1 MRRLFLAALGFA
13 ALLGFP
19 LAAQEKPVT
28 VFAAASLTTALE
40 EVGKAYAAKGNATPK
55 FSFAASSALARQI
68 EQGAEAALF
77 VSADEPW
84 MDYLAERKLIVPG
97 SRKSILANRL
107 VLIAPADR
115 PQTVSLGPGSD
126 LGKLIGEDKLVTGDP
141 AHVPVGRYAEA
152 ALRKLGLWAG
162 VERKLART
170 ENVRA
175 ALTLVERGEA
185 PFGIVYATDAAVS
198 RKVMVAGTFPA
209 DSHPPITYPFAI
221 IQKQDG
227 PAARALFAYLVGPE
241 AAAVYRKSG
250 FATE

>member
-1 MRRLFLAALGFA
+1 MRRLLHAVLGLAALLALPA
-13 ALLGFP
+13 A
-19 LAAQEKPVT
+19 AREKPVI
-28 VFAAASLTTALE
+28 VFAAASMTTAMEDL
-40 EVGKAYAAKGNATPK
+40 GRAYAAKTGTAPK

-68 EQGAEAALF
+68 EQGAEAAIF

-84 MDYLAERKLIVPG
+84 MDYLAERKLILPG
-97 SRKSILANRL
+97 TRKPVLANRL

-115 PQTVSLGPGSD
+115 PRTVTLAAGTDLAVLLGEGR
-126 LGKLIGEDKLVTGDP
+126 LVTGDP

-152 ALRKLGLWAG
+152 ALRKLGMWAG
-162 VERKLART
+162 VEPKLART

-185 PFGIVYATDAAVS
+185 PFGIVYATDAAVTP
-198 RKVMVAGTFPA
+198 KVMVAGTFPA

-221 IQKQDG
+221 VAKQDS
-227 PAARALFAYLVGPE
+227 PAARALFAYLLGPE
-241 AAAVYRKSG
+241 AAAVYRKYG